1 MAGEPADAFYQKE
14 ISPNGPEV
22 RLWEVTAIGYQSE
35 PDFGRMATHS
45 EVMRLSAQRA

>member
-22 RLWEVTAIGYQSE
+22 PLWEVTAIGYQSE

-45 EVMRLSAQRA
+45 EVIRLSAQRA

>member
-14 ISPNGPEV
+14 ISRSGPEV
-22 RLWEVTAIGYQSE
+22 RLWEVTIGYQSE

-45 EVMRLSAQRA
+45 EVIRLSAQRA